1 MESEAGKAVFRS
13 GRKES
18 WGAILRDR
26 FVRLVVLWPRQG
38 TMGIADV
45 RGLKSRAAGRARLRN
60 SIVTDEVLLRTEIEK
75 CRGGAKMKILIKVSD
90 YLMDLEYRAEG
101 DWPRQLTYRVIIARP
116 YRHLEVED
124 LKFLPRCLP
133 NTSHYLIT

>member
-38 TMGIADV
+38 TMGRADA

-75 CRGGAKMKILIKVSD
+75 CRGEAKMKILIKVSD
-90 YLMDLEYRAEG
+90 YLVDLGYRAEG
-101 DWPRQLTYRVIIARP
+101 DWPRQLTYRVIIAWP
-116 YRHLEVED
+116 Y
-124 LKFLPRCLP
+124 
-133 NTSHYLIT
+133 